1 MIKPAFFRLLPAV
14 LLFAYSAAAQHTPTT
29 IPLSLKDAQ
38 DHALKYSANAKNAYL
53 DVLLQRAKNAE
64 ITGLAYPQISAK
76 GEFTGYI
83 DPLKSF
89 VPAEF
94 MDPSLAGQNKFIPV
108 TFMPRFSNTAS
119 VTASQILFDGSV
131 LVALQARNTIMQM
144 AEQGKQLTEEEI
156 RYNIQKAYYALVIA
170 HRQYG
175 ILKSSLHNARR
186 LIYEIETL
194 YKSGFAEKI
203 EVDRTNVQVNNL
215 STDSIRIGN
224 ILSLTEQLLKYQMGM
239 QIEQPIHLTDTAIE
253 ETLLQAQAL
262 AHSPVVDY
270 NNRTD
275 FQFLQTQLKL
285 NEYDLKRHRLSGLP
299 SLAVFGSAAYNYASS
314 NFRDL
319 LNEKYIFYSMA
330 GLQLNVPLFD
340 GLQRR
345 NRVKQAQLTVEKT
358 NNDIHNLR
366 LGIDFQAAQAGS
378 TLRNSLMALQNQNR
392 NMELAKN
399 VLDLSGK
406 KYQAGVG
413 SNLEL
418 TQAQNDLLQAQNN
431 YFQALLDVI
440 NADADLQKA
449 MGAFK

>member
-1 MIKPAFFRLLPAV
+1 MIKPAFPRLLTAA
-14 LLFAYSAAAQHTPTT
+14 LLLTAYSAGAQHTPVS
-29 IPLSLKDAQ
+29 LSLEEAQ
-38 DHALKYSANAKNAYL
+38 DYAIKHAALAKNATL
-53 DVLLQRAKNAE
+53 DVLIQRAKNAE

-76 GEFTGYI
+76 GEFSGYI
-83 DPLKSF
+83 DPLKTF

-94 MDPSLAGQNKFIPV
+94 MDPSLIGQNKFIPV

-119 VTASQILFDGSV
+119 VTASQILFDGSI
-131 LVALQARNTIMQM
+131 LVALQAKNTIIQL

-175 ILKSSLHNARR
+175 ILKSSLANARE
-186 LIYEIETL
+186 LIHEIEAL
-194 YKSGFAEKI
+194 YESGFVEKI

-224 ILSLTEQLLKYQMGM
+224 ILTLTEQLLKYQMGM
-239 QIEQPIHLTDTAIE
+239 EIDQPVRLTDTAIE

-262 AHSPVVDY
+262 SHNPVVDY
-270 NNRTD
+270 SNRTD
-275 FQFLQTQLKL
+275 FQLLQTQLKL
-285 NEYDLKRHRLSGLP
+285 NEYDLKRHRFSGLP
-299 SLAVFGSAAYNYASS
+299 SLAAFGSAAYNYASS
-314 NFRDL
+314 NFKDL
-319 LNEKYIFYSMA
+319 FNEKYIFYSMA

-340 GLQRR
+340 GMQRR
-345 NRVKQAQLTVEKT
+345 SRVKQAKLAIEKT
-358 NNDIHNLR
+358 NNDMYNLR
-366 LGIDFQAAQAGS
+366 LGIDFQAGQAAS
-378 TLRNSLMALQNQNR
+378 TLRNSLLALQNQNR
-392 NMELAKN
+392 NLELARS

-431 YFQALLDVI
+431 YFQALLDVV
-440 NADADLQKA
+440 NADADLRKA
-449 MGAFK
+449 MGTFK

>member
-1 MIKPAFFRLLPAV
+1 MIKPAISHLLTAA
-14 LLFAYSAAAQHTPTT
+14 LMLISYSAGAQNTP
-29 IPLSLKDAQ
+29 IPLSLKEAQ
-38 DHALKYSANAKNAYL
+38 DYAIKNSATAKNASL
-53 DVLLQRAKNAE
+53 DVLIQRAKNAE
-64 ITGLAYPQISAK
+64 ITGLAYPQLNAK

-83 DPLKSF
+83 DPLKTF

-94 MDPSLAGQNKFIPV
+94 MDPSLAGQGKFIPV

-131 LVALQARNTIMQM
+131 FVALQARNTIIQM
-144 AEQGKQLTEEEI
+144 AEQGKQLTEEEM

-170 HRQYG
+170 QRQYG
-175 ILKSSLHNARR
+175 ILKSSLYNARK
-186 LIYEIETL
+186 LIHEIETL
-194 YKSGFAEKI
+194 YESGFVEKI
-203 EVDRTNVQVNNL
+203 EVDRTSVQVNNL

-224 ILSLTEQLLKYQMGM
+224 ILTLTEQLLKYQMGM
-239 QIEQPIHLTDTAIE
+239 EIDQPVRLTDTAIE

-262 AHSPVVDY
+262 AENPVVDY
-270 NNRTD
+270 HNRTD
-275 FQFLQTQLKL
+275 FRFLQTRLKL

-299 SLAVFGSAAYNYASS
+299 SLAAFGSAAYNYASS
-314 NFRDL
+314 NFKDL
-319 LNEKYIFYSMA
+319 VNEKYIFYSMA

-345 NRVKQAQLTVEKT
+345 NRVKQAKLEIEKT
-358 NNDIHNLR
+358 NNDMHNLR
-366 LGIDFQAAQAGS
+366 LGIDFQAGQASS
-378 TLRNSLMALQNQNR
+378 TLRNSLLALQNQNR
-392 NMELAKN
+392 NMELARN

-431 YFQALLDVI
+431 YFQALFDVI

-449 MGAFK
+449 MGTFK